1 MAKSL
6 GTKENKQLLWGLLME
21 EGIFDTIPRDVSLP
35 EVQSVFEATL
45 YNLSNTSSPNA
56 SLIELNRMA
65 IESLASIIPE
75 IKSERKTIITAED
88 IRNQKR
94 YEIDTKLREM
104 EAESRAYLERPT
116 PPAIDFSDKG
126 LHIKPLRSRGNQPP
140 EILDITSSLTDTM
153 MLPMTLPITL
163 NKPTTNNANEIALD
177 VNSQPAQY
185 DDINDSPIGEDMD
198 KLIAERIAARERDLT
213 EITNRIIPKDMGKQ
227 DVMIMRSPVPAP
239 LPLPSPLPNTG
250 VVAPQ
255 TVNKVRFSDKIS
267 THSAE
272 DNDIHETS
280 LPLPVLK
287 TRDSKAGADVEQP
300 PPAKYSPEI
309 DDIYS
314 RLKRK
319 PATNNINPSE
329 DNSNGNIINNSEIII
344 KLQETVNEMKVQ
356 IDEMNRRQNEMFERF
371 AKYVNYTKFNS

>member
-21 EGIFDTIPRDVSLP
+21 EGIFDTIPSDVSLP
-35 EVQSVFEATL
+35 EVQKVFETTL

-56 SLIELNRMA
+56 SLIDLNRMA
-65 IESLASIIPE
+65 IESLATIIPE
-75 IKSERKTIITAED
+75 IKSERKSLITAED

-104 EAESRAYLERPT
+104 EVESRSYLERPT
-116 PPAIDFSDKG
+116 PPSIDFSDKG
-126 LHIKPLRSRGNQPP
+126 VIIKPLRSRVNNPP
-140 EILDITSSLTDTM
+140 EIVDITSSLTDTM

-163 NKPTTNNANEIALD
+163 NKPTANNANGTAVD

-213 EITNRIIPKDMGKQ
+213 EITNRIIPKDIGKQ
-227 DVMIMRSPVPAP
+227 DVMIMRTPVPAP
-239 LPLPSPLPNTG
+239 LSTPSPLPNTG
-250 VVAPQ
+250 VVTAP
-255 TVNKVRFSDKIS
+255 TVNKVRFSYKIS

-272 DNDIHETS
+272 DHDFRETS
-280 LPLPVLK
+280 LPILK
-287 TRDSKAGADVEQP
+287 TRESGVDIEP
-300 PPAKYSPEI
+300 PPSVKYSAEI

-319 PATNNINPSE
+319 PVTNNTPTE
-329 DNSNGNIINNSEIII
+329 DNSQNNNNNNNNNNETIRI
-344 KLQETVNEMKVQ
+344 LQETVNDLKAQ
-356 IDEMNRRQNEMFERF
+356 IEDLNRRQNELFERF
-371 AKYVNYTKFNS
+371 AYHVNYAKFNST

>member
-21 EGIFDTIPRDVSLP
+21 EGIFDTIPGDVSLP
-35 EVQSVFEATL
+35 EVQRVFETTL

-75 IKSERKTIITAED
+75 IKSERKSLITAED

-104 EAESRAYLERPT
+104 EVESRSYLERPT
-116 PPAIDFSDKG
+116 PPSIDFSDKG
-126 LHIKPLRSRGNQPP
+126 VIIKPLRSRVNNPP
-140 EILDITSSLTDTM
+140 EIVDITSSLTDTM

-163 NKPTTNNANEIALD
+163 NKPTTNNANETVID

-213 EITNRIIPKDMGKQ
+213 EITNRIIPKDIDKQ
-227 DVMIMRSPVPAP
+227 DVMIMRTPVPAP
-239 LPLPSPLPNTG
+239 LSAPSPLPNTG
-250 VVAPQ
+250 VVTTP

-272 DNDIHETS
+272 DHEFRETS
-280 LPLPVLK
+280 LPILK
-287 TRDSKAGADVEQP
+287 TRESGVDIEQP
-300 PPAKYSPEI
+300 PSVKYSAEI

-319 PATNNINPSE
+319 PATNNTPAE
-329 DNSNGNIINNSEIII
+329 DNSQNNNNETIR
-344 KLQETVNEMKVQ
+344 KLQETVNDLKAQ
-356 IDEMNRRQNEMFERF
+356 IDDLNRRQNELFERF
-371 AKYVNYTKFNS
+371 AYHVNYAKFNST

>member
-1 MAKSL
+1 
-6 GTKENKQLLWGLLME
+6 
-21 EGIFDTIPRDVSLP
+21 
-35 EVQSVFEATL
+35 
-45 YNLSNTSSPNA
+45 
-56 SLIELNRMA
+56 
-65 IESLASIIPE
+65 
-75 IKSERKTIITAED
+75 
-88 IRNQKR
+88 
-94 YEIDTKLREM
+94 M

-126 LHIKPLRSRGNQPP
+126 LHIKPLRSRGNRPP

-163 NKPTTNNANEIALD
+163 NKPTTNNANEIAVD
-177 VNSQPAQY
+177 VNSQPVQY

-250 VVAPQ
+250 VVAHQ

-272 DNDIHETS
+272 DNDIRETS

-287 TRDSKAGADVEQP
+287 TIDSKAGADVEQP
-300 PPAKYSPEI
+300 PPAKYSPDI